1 MLLHKPRGQMS
12 ESLLMS
18 AFVILSGGLQDAY
31 TYLCRGGVFANVL
44 LQERCRQLLEKEG
57 FAVYVNEQ
65 VPGNDGGLSL
75 GQAWLAGRLENE
87 EVTGC
92 ALRCPEG

>member
-1 MLLHKPRGQMS
+1 MVLKMCVRIRKKEGENAVLLG
-12 ESLLMS
+12 
-18 AFVILSGGLQDAY
+18 
-31 TYLCRGGVFANVL
+31 GGVFANVL

-87 EVTGC
+87 EVTEC